1 METLTLYTHG
11 KIQKTYPIDKSK
23 STYLYQA
30 QYQRKLSEKKM
41 NLYQWQILLED
52 LEIPFIIRKIT
63 HYKFIVELEN
73 IKEQLYLIYC

>member
-1 METLTLYTHG
+1 
-11 KIQKTYPIDKSK
+11 
-23 STYLYQA
+23 
-30 QYQRKLSEKKM
+30 M